1 MSKPQRRWSR
11 EQIRRLFNPY
21 VTNDVVTQFG
31 ASGAETVRYLS
42 AIVGGRKPSTYSASP
57 LLWNAY
63 FRAAGIDAHF
73 FACDVPPQKFPLF
86 LSTMIHAGNWIDLT
100 VTDPF
105 KQDAWQALREAA
117 EKGQFPAEWSAE
129 VPATGTLNHIVSA
142 LEGKKFYLL
151 NTDGKGLVK
160 NLRRAVPLQGAL
172 VVIIGA
178 GGAAT
183 SISYELVRCRARIH
197 LANIVPE
204 ETERLVRRI
213 GQWTGPG
220 SGCSAG
226 NFTSLPEMLP
236 FADVV
241 INTVPRG
248 CPVNLIGSAP
258 LKENVVLSETRY
270 GEGGVFADLAAK
282 RGCSYVDGKAML
294 IGQFEEA
301 ADVLARLYHVDAR
314 LHSAGIAAARY
325 AM

>member
-1 MSKPQRRWSR
+1 MSEPGQCWSR
-11 EQIRRLFNPY
+11 EEIRRLFDPY
-21 VTNDVVTQFG
+21 VTNDVVAQFG
-31 ASGAETVRYLS
+31 AGGVETVRFLS

-63 FRAAGIDAHF
+63 FTAAGMDAHF
-73 FACDVPPQKFPLF
+73 FACDVPPEKFPLF
-86 LSTMIHAGNWIDLT
+86 LSTMIHTGNWIDLT

-105 KQDAWQALREAA
+105 KHDAWRVLREAA
-117 EKGQFPAEWSAE
+117 EKGEYPSEWSAE
-129 VPATGTLNHIVSA
+129 VPATGTVNHIVSA

-160 NLRRAVPLQGAL
+160 NLSRAVLLQGAR
-172 VVIIGA
+172 VIIIGA

-204 ETERLVRRI
+204 ETDRLIRRI
-213 GQWTGPG
+213 GQWAGPG

-226 NFTSLPEMLP
+226 DFSSLPGVLP

-248 CPVNLIGSAP
+248 CPVNLIGNAP

-270 GEGGVFADLAAK
+270 GEGRVFADLAAK
-282 RGCSYVDGKAML
+282 RGYSYVDGKAML
-294 IGQFEEA
+294 VGQFEEA
-301 ADVLARLYHVDAR
+301 ADVLARLYYVDDR
-314 LHSAGIAAARY
+314 LHSAGIEAARY
-325 AM
+325 AI